1 MLKIVQK
8 SYFTL
13 KKLLFEPFHIKKV
26 TFHIKKVTFHIKKVT
41 FRPLKLRAVG
51 RYRVCTNTV
60 QRKYKLKSLQ
70 KFAKSNFFNVKKIQ
84 AKLQ

>member
-13 KKLLFEPFHIKKV
+13 KKLLFEP
-26 TFHIKKVTFHIKKVT
+26 FHIKKVTFHIKKVT